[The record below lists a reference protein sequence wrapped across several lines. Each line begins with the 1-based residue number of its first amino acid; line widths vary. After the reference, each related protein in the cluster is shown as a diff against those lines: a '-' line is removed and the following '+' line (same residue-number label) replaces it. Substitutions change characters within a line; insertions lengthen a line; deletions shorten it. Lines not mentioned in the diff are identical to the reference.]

1 MKTPSLFAV
10 VPAAGIG
17 SRMQVD
23 RPKQYLTLQGKT
35 ILEHTLQK
43 LLKFKKIEKIIL
55 PVSPVD
61 TFITKLE
68 ISQHEKIILCDG
80 GQERFHS
87 VLNGLKTLIQKGA
100 DVNDWVMVHDVA
112 RPCVRVQDLENLYEH
127 ANKQGVILG
136 VEVRDTMKRSN
147 DAQQVINTVERN
159 NLWHALTPQLAPLG
173 VLLASIEK
181 ALKDGVM
188 VTDEASAL
196 EHCGLVPTMLAGH
209 PSNIK
214 VTHPDDLELANAFLS
229 MPTLELRQ
237 ESKPKSK
244 QEL

>member
-1 MKTPSLFAV
+1 MTIRSLFAV

-17 SRMQVD
+17 SRMQAD
-23 RPKQYLTLQGKT
+23 RPKQYLVIQGQT

-43 LLKFKKIEKIIL
+43 LLQFKKIEKIIL
-55 PVSPVD
+55 PVSSAD
-61 TFITKLE
+61 SFIATLE
-68 ISQHEKIILCDG
+68 ISHHEKIIQCDG

-87 VLNGLKTLIQKGA
+87 VLNGLKALIEQGA

-112 RPCVRVQDLENLYEH
+112 RPCVRVQDLQNLYEH
-127 ANKQGVILG
+127 AAEQGVILG

-147 DAQQVINTVERN
+147 DAKQVIKTVERN

-173 VLLASIEK
+173 VLLTCIEQ
-181 ALKDGVM
+181 ALKDDVL

-214 VTHPDDLELANAFLS
+214 VTHPDDLQLANAFLS
-229 MPTLELRQ
+229 MASLN
-237 ESKPKSK
+237 SK